1 MRFVRGSISPLGGC
15 VVSDVVSVS
24 PTRLA
29 TYATCPRQYEFSHVQ
44 NVSSPDET
52 KFYMYQGRI
61 YHETIETVCDQT
73 GRDDDAMTIYERAL
87 DAFDEK
93 WAEYIDPSEY
103 VSAAHQEYQRRE
115 ILAGIKAFFDPEGG
129 VGLEHARTSVA
140 TEKWIECER
149 DGLGLHGYTDNVL
162 RDGDTLHLVDYK
174 RNVRGV
180 LGEWSADRLIDHL
193 ESEAHEAKRVKN
205 AFQTAAYVEGIKDSS
220 LYEPG
225 MTVRFSF
232 YGLLHNTDVESTPT
246 GYEIA
251 ADGRQR
257 ETTGAYEEYHD
268 TIWALIEAAHD
279 GITSETYQ
287 PDPFEL
293 IREQACDD
301 CEYQAMCPE
310 YLSPEDQQ

>member
-52 KFYMYQGRI
+52 KFYMYQGRV
-61 YHETIETVCDQT
+61 YHETIETVCEQT

-93 WAEYIDPSEY
+93 WAEHIDPSEY
-103 VSAAHQEYQRRE
+103 ASAAHQEYQRRE
-115 ILAGIKAFFDPEGG
+115 NLAGIKAFFDPDGG
-129 VGLEHARTSVA
+129 VGIEHARMSVA
-140 TEKWIECER
+140 TEKRVECER
-149 DGLGLHGYTDNVL
+149 NGIGLHGDTDNVL

-174 RNVRGV
+174 RNVKGV
-180 LGEWSADRLIDHL
+180 LGHWSGDRLVEHL
-193 ESEAHEAKRVKN
+193 EAEVHEAQRVKN
-205 AFQTAAYVEGIKDSS
+205 AFQTAAYIEGIKDSE

-232 YGLLHNTDVESTPT
+232 YGLLHSTDVQSTPD
-246 GYEIA
+246 GYRIRVS
-251 ADGRQR
+251 DKKR
-257 ETTGAYEEYHD
+257 ETTEAYTEYHD
-268 TIWALIEAAHD
+268 TIWSLIEAAHD
-279 GITSETYQ
+279 GITGETY
-287 PDPFEL
+287 DPEPLEL
-293 IREQACDD
+293 IREEMCGD

-310 YLSPEDQQ
+310 YLTPEVQR